1 MKLEY
6 FEIDRVIEELSRNY
20 AAPCTTTWFK
30 VSDFFMA
37 FSFYPEKHV
46 NIKINGECYEFL
58 DNAYA
63 KYIKLQAEKEL
74 LIFRLQ
80 ANAIGSPGTIIP
92 VIFSGTGEEVND
104 FVYRYNIKITTSQKI
119 GANNNYIDKYIVKAT
134 MTKQNFERI
143 INDLTIKGLDPLTK
157 SISGSIGLQPN
168 IYITEQE
175 GEQISL
181 YSKDFMRNGIQ
192 QIIDDSNANSS
203 DYDGAKQAEC
213 RTKIQY

>member
-1 MKLEY
+1 MVNFRAL
-6 FEIDRVIEELSRNY
+6 VIPAITVLLVGGTIS
-20 AAPCTTTWFK
+20 
-30 VSDFFMA
+30 FFMA

-46 NIKINGECYEFL
+46 NVKINSECYEFL

-63 KYIKLQAEKEL
+63 KYKKLQAEKEL

-80 ANAIGSPGTIIP
+80 ANAIGSPSTIIP

-104 FVYRYNIKITTSQKI
+104 FINKYNIKITTSQKI

-134 MTKQNFERI
+134 MTKQDFERI
-143 INDLTIKGLDPLTK
+143 INNLTIKDLDPLTK

-168 IYITEQE
+168 AYITEQE
-175 GEQISL
+175 GKQISL

-192 QIIDDSNANSS
+192 QIIDDSNANS
-203 DYDGAKQAEC
+203 DYDGVKQAEC

>member
-1 MKLEY
+1 MVNFRALA
-6 FEIDRVIEELSRNY
+6 IPAIIVLLVGGTIS
-20 AAPCTTTWFK
+20 
-30 VSDFFMA
+30 FFMA

-46 NIKINGECYEFL
+46 NVKINGECYEFL

-63 KYIKLQAEKEL
+63 KYKKLQAEKEL

-104 FVYRYNIKITTSQKI
+104 FVNRYDIKITTSQQI
-119 GANNNYIDKYIVKAT
+119 GANNNYIDKYIVKVT

-143 INDLTIKGLDPLTK
+143 INDLTIKDLDPLTK

-192 QIIDDSNANSS
+192 QIIDDSNAKSS
-203 DYDGAKQAEC
+203 DYDGVKQAEC

>member
-1 MKLEY
+1 MVDFRALA
-6 FEIDRVIEELSRNY
+6 IPAIIVLLVGGTIS
-20 AAPCTTTWFK
+20 
-30 VSDFFMA
+30 FFMA

-46 NIKINGECYEFL
+46 NVKINGECYEFL

-63 KYIKLQAEKEL
+63 KYKKLQAEKEL

-80 ANAIGSPGTIIP
+80 ANAIGSPNTIIP
-92 VIFSGTGEEVND
+92 VIFSGTGEEVDD
-104 FVYRYNIKITTSQKI
+104 FVNRYNINIITSQKI
-119 GANNNYIDKYIVKAT
+119 GANNNYIDKYVVKAT
-134 MTKQNFERI
+134 MTKQDFERI
-143 INDLTIKGLDPLTK
+143 INDLTIKDLDPLTK

-168 IYITEQE
+168 SYITEQE

-192 QIIDDSNANSS
+192 QIIDASNANSS
-203 DYDGAKQAEC
+203 DYDGVKQAEC

>member
-1 MKLEY
+1 MVDFRALA
-6 FEIDRVIEELSRNY
+6 IPAIIVLLVGGTIS
-20 AAPCTTTWFK
+20 
-30 VSDFFMA
+30 FFMA

-46 NIKINGECYEFL
+46 NVKINGECYEFL

-63 KYIKLQAEKEL
+63 EYKKLQAEKEL

-80 ANAIGSPGTIIP
+80 ANAIGSPNTIIP
-92 VIFSGTGEEVND
+92 VIFSGTGEEVDD
-104 FVYRYNIKITTSQKI
+104 FVNRYNINIITSQKI
-119 GANNNYIDKYIVKAT
+119 GANNNYIDKYVIKAT
-134 MTKQNFERI
+134 MTKQDFERI
-143 INDLTIKGLDPLTK
+143 INDLTIKDLDPLTK

-168 IYITEQE
+168 SYITEQE

-192 QIIDDSNANSS
+192 QIIDASNANSS
-203 DYDGAKQAEC
+203 DYDGVKQAEC

>member
-1 MKLEY
+1 MVDFRALA
-6 FEIDRVIEELSRNY
+6 IPAIIVLLVGGTIS
-20 AAPCTTTWFK
+20 
-30 VSDFFMA
+30 FFMA

-46 NIKINGECYEFL
+46 NVKINGECYEFL

-63 KYIKLQAEKEL
+63 KYKKLQAEKEL

-80 ANAIGSPGTIIP
+80 ANAIGSPNTIIP
-92 VIFSGTGEEVND
+92 VIFSGTGEEVDD
-104 FVYRYNIKITTSQKI
+104 FVKRYNIDIITSQKI
-119 GANNNYIDKYIVKAT
+119 GANNNYIDKYVVKAT
-134 MTKQNFERI
+134 MTKQDFERI
-143 INDLTIKGLDPLTK
+143 INDLTIKDLDPLTK

-168 IYITEQE
+168 SYITEQE

-192 QIIDDSNANSS
+192 QIIDASNANSS
-203 DYDGAKQAEC
+203 NYDGVKQAEC

>member
-1 MKLEY
+1 MVNFRALA
-6 FEIDRVIEELSRNY
+6 IPAIIVLLVGGTIS
-20 AAPCTTTWFK
+20 
-30 VSDFFMA
+30 FFMA

-46 NIKINGECYEFL
+46 NVKINGECYEFL

-63 KYIKLQAEKEL
+63 KYKKLQAEKEL

-104 FVYRYNIKITTSQKI
+104 FVNRYNINITTSQKI

-143 INDLTIKGLDPLTK
+143 INDLTIKDLYPLTK
-157 SISGSIGLQPN
+157 SISGTIGLQPN

-192 QIIDDSNANSS
+192 QIIDDSNVNNSS
-203 DYDGAKQAEC
+203 DYDGVKQAEC

>member
-1 MKLEY
+1 MVNFRALA
-6 FEIDRVIEELSRNY
+6 IPAIIVLLVGGTIS
-20 AAPCTTTWFK
+20 
-30 VSDFFMA
+30 FFMA

-46 NIKINGECYEFL
+46 NVKINGECYEFL

-63 KYIKLQAEKEL
+63 KYKKLQAEKEL

-104 FVYRYNIKITTSQKI
+104 FVNRYNIKITTSQKI

-143 INDLTIKGLDPLTK
+143 INDLTIKDLYPLTK
-157 SISGSIGLQPN
+157 SISGTIGLQPN

-192 QIIDDSNANSS
+192 QIIDDSNVNNSS
-203 DYDGAKQAEC
+203 DYDGVKQAEC

>member
-1 MKLEY
+1 MVDFRALA
-6 FEIDRVIEELSRNY
+6 IPAIIVLLVGGTIS
-20 AAPCTTTWFK
+20 
-30 VSDFFMA
+30 FFMA

-46 NIKINGECYEFL
+46 NVKINGECYEFL

-63 KYIKLQAEKEL
+63 KYKKLQAEKEL

-80 ANAIGSPGTIIP
+80 ANAIGSPNTIIP
-92 VIFSGTGEEVND
+92 VIFSGTGEEVDD
-104 FVYRYNIKITTSQKI
+104 FVNRYNINIITSQKI
-119 GANNNYIDKYIVKAT
+119 GANNNYIDKYVIKAT
-134 MTKQNFERI
+134 MAKQDFERI
-143 INDLTIKGLDPLTK
+143 INDLTIKDLDPLTK

-168 IYITEQE
+168 SYITEQE

-192 QIIDDSNANSS
+192 QIIDASNANSS
-203 DYDGAKQAEC
+203 DYDGVKQAEC

>member
-1 MKLEY
+1 MVNFRALA
-6 FEIDRVIEELSRNY
+6 IPAIIVLLVGGTIS
-20 AAPCTTTWFK
+20 
-30 VSDFFMA
+30 FFMA

-46 NIKINGECYEFL
+46 NVKINGECYEFL

-63 KYIKLQAEKEL
+63 KYKKLQAEKEL

-104 FVYRYNIKITTSQKI
+104 FVNRYDIKITTSQQI
-119 GANNNYIDKYIVKAT
+119 GANNNYIDKYIDKAT

-143 INDLTIKGLDPLTK
+143 INDLTIKDLDPLTK

-192 QIIDDSNANSS
+192 QIIDDSNAKSS
-203 DYDGAKQAEC
+203 DYDGVKQAEC

>member
-1 MKLEY
+1 MVDFRALA
-6 FEIDRVIEELSRNY
+6 IPAIIVLLVGGTIS
-20 AAPCTTTWFK
+20 
-30 VSDFFMA
+30 FFMA

-46 NIKINGECYEFL
+46 NVKINGECYEFL

-63 KYIKLQAEKEL
+63 KYKKLQAEKEL

-80 ANAIGSPGTIIP
+80 ANAIGSPNTIIP
-92 VIFSGTGEEVND
+92 VIFSGTGEEVDD
-104 FVYRYNIKITTSQKI
+104 FVDRYNINIITSQKI
-119 GANNNYIDKYIVKAT
+119 GANNNYIDKYVIKAT
-134 MTKQNFERI
+134 MTKQDFERI
-143 INDLTIKGLDPLTK
+143 INDLTIKDLDPLTK

-168 IYITEQE
+168 SYITEQE

-192 QIIDDSNANSS
+192 QIIDASNANSS
-203 DYDGAKQAEC
+203 DYDGVKQAEC

>member
-1 MKLEY
+1 MVNFRALA
-6 FEIDRVIEELSRNY
+6 IPAIIVLLVGGTIS
-20 AAPCTTTWFK
+20 
-30 VSDFFMA
+30 FFMA

-46 NIKINGECYEFL
+46 NVKVNGECYEFL

-63 KYIKLQAEKEL
+63 KYKKLQAEKEL

-80 ANAIGSPGTIIP
+80 ANSIGSPGTIIP
-92 VIFSGTGEEVND
+92 VIFSGTGEEVDD
-104 FVYRYNIKITTSQKI
+104 FVNRYNIEITISQKI

-134 MTKQNFERI
+134 MTKQNFDRI
-143 INDLTIKGLDPLTK
+143 INDLTIKDLDPLTK

-168 IYITEQE
+168 IYITEEE

-192 QIIDDSNANSS
+192 QIIDDSNVNSS
-203 DYDGAKQAEC
+203 DYDGVKQAEC

>member
-1 MKLEY
+1 MVNFRALA
-6 FEIDRVIEELSRNY
+6 IPAIIVLLVGGTIS
-20 AAPCTTTWFK
+20 
-30 VSDFFMA
+30 FFMA

-46 NIKINGECYEFL
+46 NVKINGECYEFL

-63 KYIKLQAEKEL
+63 KYKKLQAEKEL

-104 FVYRYNIKITTSQKI
+104 FVNRYDIKITTSQQI

-134 MTKQNFERI
+134 MTKQNFDRI
-143 INDLTIKGLDPLTK
+143 INDLTIKDLDPLTK

-203 DYDGAKQAEC
+203 DYDGVKQAEC

>member
-1 MKLEY
+1 MVDFRALA
-6 FEIDRVIEELSRNY
+6 IPGIIVLLVGGTIS
-20 AAPCTTTWFK
+20 
-30 VSDFFMA
+30 FFMA

-46 NIKINGECYEFL
+46 NVKINGECYEFL

-63 KYIKLQAEKEL
+63 KYKKLQAEKEL

-80 ANAIGSPGTIIP
+80 ANAIGSPNTIIP
-92 VIFSGTGEEVND
+92 VIFSGTGEEVDD
-104 FVYRYNIKITTSQKI
+104 FVNRYNINIITSQKI
-119 GANNNYIDKYIVKAT
+119 GANNNYIDKYVIKAT
-134 MTKQNFERI
+134 MAKQDFERI
-143 INDLTIKGLDPLTK
+143 INDLTIKDLDPLTK

-168 IYITEQE
+168 SYITEQE

-192 QIIDDSNANSS
+192 QIIDASNANSS
-203 DYDGAKQAEC
+203 DYDGVKQAEC

>member
-1 MKLEY
+1 MVDFRALA
-6 FEIDRVIEELSRNY
+6 IPAIIVLLVGGTIS
-20 AAPCTTTWFK
+20 
-30 VSDFFMA
+30 FFMA

-46 NIKINGECYEFL
+46 NVKINGECYEFL

-63 KYIKLQAEKEL
+63 KYKKLQAEKEL

-80 ANAIGSPGTIIP
+80 ANAIGSPNTIIP
-92 VIFSGTGEEVND
+92 VIFSGTGEEVDD
-104 FVYRYNIKITTSQKI
+104 FVKRYNIDIITSQKI
-119 GANNNYIDKYIVKAT
+119 GANNNYIDKYVVKAT
-134 MTKQNFERI
+134 MTKQDFERI
-143 INDLTIKGLDPLTK
+143 INDLTIKDLDPLTK

-168 IYITEQE
+168 SYITEQE

-192 QIIDDSNANSS
+192 QIIDASNANSS
-203 DYDGAKQAEC
+203 DYDGVKQAEC

>member
-1 MKLEY
+1 MVDFRALA
-6 FEIDRVIEELSRNY
+6 IPAIIVLLVGGTIS
-20 AAPCTTTWFK
+20 
-30 VSDFFMA
+30 FFMA

-46 NIKINGECYEFL
+46 NVKINGECYEFL

-63 KYIKLQAEKEL
+63 KYKKLQAEKEL

-80 ANAIGSPGTIIP
+80 ANAIGSPNTIIP
-92 VIFSGTGEEVND
+92 VIFSGTGEEVDD
-104 FVYRYNIKITTSQKI
+104 FVNKYNIKITTSQRI

-134 MTKQNFERI
+134 MTKQDFERI
-143 INDLTIKGLDPLTK
+143 INNLTIKDLDPLTK
-157 SISGSIGLQPN
+157 SVSGSIGLQPN
-168 IYITEQE
+168 SYITEQE

-192 QIIDDSNANSS
+192 QIIDASNANSG
-203 DYDGAKQAEC
+203 YDGVKQAEC

>member
-20 AAPCTTTWFK
+20 AAPCTTIWFK

-46 NIKINGECYEFL
+46 NVKINGECYEFL

-80 ANAIGSPGTIIP
+80 ANAIGSQ
-92 VIFSGTGEEVND
+92 VIASNRKYD
-104 FVYRYNIKITTSQKI
+104 YTS
-119 GANNNYIDKYIVKAT
+119 
-134 MTKQNFERI
+134 NFQWNWRR
-143 INDLTIKGLDPLTK
+143 
-157 SISGSIGLQPN
+157 
-168 IYITEQE
+168 
-175 GEQISL
+175 
-181 YSKDFMRNGIQ
+181 SK
-192 QIIDDSNANSS
+192 
-203 DYDGAKQAEC
+203 
-213 RTKIQY
+213 

>member
-1 MKLEY
+1 M
-6 FEIDRVIEELSRNY
+6 
-20 AAPCTTTWFK
+20 
-30 VSDFFMA
+30 
-37 FSFYPEKHV
+37 
-46 NIKINGECYEFL
+46 
-58 DNAYA
+58 
-63 KYIKLQAEKEL
+63 QAEKEL